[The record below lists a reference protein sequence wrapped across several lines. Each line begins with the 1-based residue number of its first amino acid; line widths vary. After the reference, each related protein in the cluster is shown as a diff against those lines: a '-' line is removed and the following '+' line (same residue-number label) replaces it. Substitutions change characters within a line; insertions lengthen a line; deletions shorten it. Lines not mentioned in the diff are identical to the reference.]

1 LKKKQFY
8 GKIDGIMTD
17 ISIDLVKEL
26 RNKTG
31 VSIMQCKKALIE
43 ADGDLE
49 KAKIALTKKSG
60 EIAAKKGDRELG
72 AGVVVVKNV
81 DGKTIILEF
90 ACETDFVANNAEFKE
105 VAEKVAEAVVR
116 EEETETLQAEA
127 TQKFG
132 ERTEVVR
139 SEIFE
144 SSNLGSYVHNGVI
157 GAVVEFNNEVD
168 EAFGK
173 DIAMH
178 IAAQNPKYLAE
189 TDIAEEER
197 VKAEETLREEV
208 ADKPAE
214 MQEKILEGK
223 MKSFFKERVLM
234 TQGFIKDP
242 SKTIADLLNEKG
254 VEIVRFVR
262 FGVGEE

>member
-1 LKKKQFY
+1 
-8 GKIDGIMTD
+8 
-17 ISIDLVKEL
+17 
-26 RNKTG
+26 
-31 VSIMQCKKALIE
+31 MQCKKALEE
-43 ADGDLE
+43 AEGDLE

-81 DGKTIILEF
+81 DGKTIMLEF
-90 ACETDFVANNAEFKE
+90 ACETDFVANNAEFKD
-105 VAEKVAEAVVR
+105 VAEKVAEAVVKG
-116 EEETETLQAEA
+116 EDIETLKSEA

-144 SSNLGSYVHNGVI
+144 SQNLGSYVHNGMI
-157 GAVVEFNNEVD
+157 GAVVEFSEPVD
-168 EAFGK
+168 EVFGK

-178 IAAQNPKYLAE
+178 IAAQNPKYLSE
-189 TDIAEEER
+189 EDIDAEEKA
-197 VKAEETLREEV
+197 KAEETLREEV
-208 ADKPAE
+208 ADKPLE
-214 MQEKILEGK
+214 MQEKILQGK
-223 MKSFFKERVLM
+223 MNSFFKERVLM

-242 SKTIADLLNEKG
+242 SKTIKDLLNEKG